1 MLNIYKKFGNLEIFR
16 YFCGNNQSKLNND
29 NSNIDINN
37 TYKYN
42 NK

>member
-1 MLNIYKKFGNLEIFR
+1 MLNIYKNFGNLQIFQ
-16 YFCGNNQSKLNND
+16 YFCGNNRRKLKWD